1 MDLHRQLH
9 LCNKYGRGFIMG
21 ACSLALSSHMDT
33 GMLIALSFLSSHHLG
48 KKHGGLYLVPF
59 HWAADSTKSGQH

>member
-1 MDLHRQLH
+1 
-9 LCNKYGRGFIMG
+9 MG

-59 HWAADSTKSGQH
+59 HWAADSPKSGQH